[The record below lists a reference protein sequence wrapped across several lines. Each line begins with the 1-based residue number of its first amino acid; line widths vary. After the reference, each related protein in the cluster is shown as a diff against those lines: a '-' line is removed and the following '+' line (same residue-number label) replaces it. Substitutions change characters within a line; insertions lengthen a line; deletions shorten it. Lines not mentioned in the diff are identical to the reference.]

1 MGVQPLSW
9 VYVYGRIFWAK
20 PPARIAQ
27 SDLAGSDALDEITRI
42 EGERMT
48 DPEHK
53 RLADENAALK
63 REIEKMR
70 ELLNQLRS
78 WMERIED
85 DGR

>member
-1 MGVQPLSW
+1 
-9 VYVYGRIFWAK
+9 
-20 PPARIAQ
+20 
-27 SDLAGSDALDEITRI
+27 
-42 EGERMT
+42 MT

-63 REIEKMR
+63 REFEKMR
-70 ELLNQLRS
+70 EILTQLRS